1 MRSIQRETKI
11 VDSKIS
17 DFPSRIQRGKIIQ
30 GRCSVS
36 LSLNNLTLTLVE
48 REKKATCEWDIGHL
62 CTFSRIVFTCEPSL
76 CHVKLNSVAASFDK
90 KILESEEDKHEAFF
104 ISDC

>member
-1 MRSIQRETKI
+1 M
-11 VDSKIS
+11 
-17 DFPSRIQRGKIIQ
+17 
-30 GRCSVS
+30 
-36 LSLNNLTLTLVE
+36 TLTLVE
-48 REKKATCEWDIGHL
+48 RERERERGLEKARCECDIGHL

-76 CHVKLNSVAASFDK
+76 CHVKLNSIAASFDK